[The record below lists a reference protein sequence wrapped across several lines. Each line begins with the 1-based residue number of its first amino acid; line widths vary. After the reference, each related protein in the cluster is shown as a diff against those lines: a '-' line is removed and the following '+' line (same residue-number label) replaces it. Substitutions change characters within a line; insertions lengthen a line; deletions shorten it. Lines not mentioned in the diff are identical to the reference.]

1 MHNLLM
7 MTAFLM
13 SSINIPTQDI
23 IPSGENIVFEIKTE
37 GVIISGTYKVII
49 DDYSYDPLKD
59 SDIRVGDIILE
70 VNHIKVSSIK
80 DFLDTLNSFSESDSV
95 DLLLKRDK
103 AKIGKKLKIKKLD
116 NIVKTGLFVKD
127 KVLGVGTLTFIDTDN
142 NVYGALGHEVID
154 TISNNLLEVS
164 QGSIYKENVL
174 NITKGTNGNP
184 GEKLSTTNLNVK
196 FGDITSNTEY
206 GIFGHLDS
214 TKGTSYIN
222 QFAKRNE
229 IKLGKASILTC
240 IKGNKVEEF
249 EIEIT
254 SLKEKELK
262 GITFK
267 ITDKRLLEK
276 TGGVYSGMSGSP
288 IIQNGKLVGAVTHVI
303 VNNITTGYG
312 IYIEEMYNQC
322 IEKCN

>member
-1 MHNLLM
+1 MDN
-7 MTAFLM
+7 FK
-13 SSINIPTQDI
+13 DI
-23 IPSGENIVFEIKTE
+23 
-37 GVIISGTYKVII
+37 
-49 DDYSYDPLKD
+49 LK
-59 SDIRVGDIILE
+59 E
-70 VNHIKVSSIK
+70 
-80 DFLDTLNSFSESDSV
+80 F
-95 DLLLKRDK
+95 
-103 AKIGKKLKIKKLD
+103 KIKKLD